1 MHELVWMR
9 HLWYKMQGATVK
21 FKNEIYKANQF
32 RLDCLG
38 VFSFDQGC
46 TNSGRQF
53 ARATTFCMVTPDI
66 YGSSLRNLRHA
77 TLFAILILM
86 CFMDF
91 WKTWAP
97 LHWDFSGTPRQ
108 QRLSVPH
115 QLVQKYLSCY
125 SCLDPSSKYAHFH
138 WHLI

>member
-1 MHELVWMR
+1 
-9 HLWYKMQGATVK
+9 MQGETVK

-97 LHWDFSGTPRQ
+97 CTEIFPVHHASNDFQSLTSWSRNIYLVTPVWIRVRNTLTSTDTSYRGIH
-108 QRLSVPH
+108 QRTL
-115 QLVQKYLSCY
+115 
-125 SCLDPSSKYAHFH
+125 F
-138 WHLI
+138 